1 MRDKIWF
8 GRVLEEDILEIRPA
22 LLLEVNGMKEQ
33 FNGPGSS
40 PAHSLVGPH
49 LDSLSTVQLGSH
61 VKVEIEFL
69 CSSPRVNALS
79 FLALVEVD
87 DILNLFTVTSFND
100 PVVSIEGLPR
110 TPESIPSGSG
120 T

>member
-1 MRDKIWF
+1 M
-8 GRVLEEDILEIRPA
+8 LEGGILEIRTV
-22 LLLEVNGMKEQ
+22 LLLEVHGMQEQ
-33 FNGPGSS
+33 FNGLCSS

-49 LDSLSTVQLGSH
+49 LNSLGTVQLGPH
-61 VKVEIEFL
+61 VEVEIEFL
-69 CSSPRVNALS
+69 RSSPRVNALS